1 MRVVLFSVFIF
12 AFTLNSAA
20 QFPAQK
26 VLIEVATGTWCASCP
41 TAVQMIDKLHEEGY
55 DIAVVKYHYD
65 DPYENETSISRNT
78 FYDVQFFPTIHID
91 GTQLS
96 PWNSYQQLESLYQ
109 DAIAK
114 ERDYQIELS
123 GDWIEE
129 DSMMVRAVI
138 TKNNETVSGNHRFFL
153 ALTESKIP
161 EVWHGQTEVSYA
173 ERLLLPVKEGME
185 LSFESDSKIVQEFS
199 FSINSEWNKD
209 HLEFVA
215 FVQNIETKEVR
226 QATFFSSNQVSI
238 QEHEKIAMAVYP
250 NPASNFIKISG
261 YSDEGYI
268 RIFSSTGKE
277 VVAALLQDE
286 ESNIDVSN
294 LKPGLYIIKGK
305 AGNQHFLEKVL
316 IK

>member
-1 MRVVLFSVFIF
+1 MRVALFSVFIF
-12 AFTLNSAA
+12 SFTLNSSA

-55 DIAVVKYHYD
+55 EIAVVKYHD
-65 DPYENETSISRNT
+65 NDPYENEASIFRNT
-78 FYDVQFFPTIHID
+78 FYDIQFFPTIHVD

-109 DAIAK
+109 DAIEN

-123 GDWIEE
+123 SDWLEE

-138 TKNNETVSGNHRFFL
+138 TKNSETVAADHRFFM
-153 ALTESKIP
+153 AVTESKIP
-161 EVWHGQTEVSYA
+161 DVWHGQTEVSYA

-199 FSINSEWNKD
+199 FSISAEWNKD

-215 FVQNIETKEVR
+215 FVQDIETKEVR
-226 QATFFSSNQVSI
+226 QATFFSSNQVFI
-238 QEHEKIAMAVYP
+238 QEHEKIAIAVYP
-250 NPASNFIKISG
+250 NPASKFIKISG
-261 YSDEGYI
+261 YRDEGFI
-268 RIFSSTGKE
+268 RIFNPTGKE
-277 VVAALLQDE
+277 IVAALLQDE
-286 ESNIDVSN
+286 ESIVDVSN
-294 LKPGLYIIKGK
+294 ISPGLYIIKGQ
-305 AGNQHFLEKVL
+305 AGNQHFQKKVL

>member
-12 AFTLNSAA
+12 AFTLNSSA
-20 QFPAQK
+20 QFSAQK

-55 DIAVVKYHYD
+55 EIAVVKYHD
-65 DPYENETSISRNT
+65 NDPYENEASIFRNT
-78 FYDVQFFPTIHID
+78 FYDIQFFPTIHVD

-123 GDWIEE
+123 GDWLKE

-138 TKNNETVSGNHRFFL
+138 TKNNKTVSGNHRFFL
-153 ALTESKIP
+153 AVTESKIP
-161 EVWHGQTEVSYA
+161 DVWHGQTEVSYA
-173 ERLLLPVKEGME
+173 ERLLLPAKEGME
-185 LSFESDSKIVQEFS
+185 ISFESDSKIAQEFL
-199 FSINSEWNKD
+199 FSISDEWNKD

-215 FVQNIETKEVR
+215 FVQDIETKEVR
-226 QATFFSSNQVSI
+226 QATFFSSNQVFI
-238 QEHEKIAMAVYP
+238 QEHEKIEIAVYP

-261 YSDEGYI
+261 YRDEGYI
-268 RIFSSTGKE
+268 RIFSSSGKK
-277 VVAALLQDE
+277 VVAALLQDK
-286 ESNIDVSN
+286 ESKIDVSN
-294 LKPGLYIIKGK
+294 IKPGLYIIKGQ
-305 AGNQHFLEKVL
+305 AGNQHFLKKML